1 MKFLFICMVIIIF
14 LVPTTSRAINWGKGA
29 LDIYLSSEVY
39 YQDVQGNEE
48 KSGLEEGWFYV
59 ENLILDLHQELAEKA
74 KFQGYAHVRSSNDPL
89 HQIDGRDWMFVEGYA
104 RLADDLAVPNI
115 YEIWGGDYSED
126 YTPYTLSTLGLL
138 GTKAFYKYNDW
149 IKISILGGRNR
160 DEELDEY
167 LRYTGGGR
175 VELYYKDYLTVG
187 GTFVYTDV
195 ARNSLEADSPIGEQ
209 FNQVFGA
216 DLRLKLW
223 EDRIHLEAEYAR
235 SIYNEDRRDGT
246 LMNQSDN
253 VFLVRGDINPL
264 DNVTISAEFERV
276 EPWFNSVLGSAS
288 PDLQR
293 IKTQVDYA
301 PWDFLSTMLMYEYSF
316 NKLNDHSIEEYRTHT
331 HMTSFTSTITPFY
344 TREDAWNTLAVNLQ
358 IDYSKYYT
366 TDDPRT
372 MDQDDLTAT
381 CTVSQSFPRWNY
393 SLGYTHARNWNRVD
407 KTSEFFSH
415 SPSVLL
421 GINYPWLA
429 LAWAWT
435 FNASYEYKEYT
446 LSGLID
452 RIYSGGAG
460 LSLSY
465 ERTRS
470 TLGLN
475 VTIEYNDNAPD
486 SILGTA
492 GNISRSYSAIF
503 EQVLWER
510 ETFTANLTLNASY
523 RDYDEDVHGGDY
535 IEGVYYGGL
544 TVTF

>member
-1 MKFLFICMVIIIF
+1 MVIIIF
-14 LVPTTSRAINWGKGA
+14 LVPTTSTAINWGKGA
-29 LDIYLSSEVY
+29 LDIYLSSEGY
-39 YQDVQGNEE
+39 YQDIRGNEE
-48 KSGLEEGWFYV
+48 KSTLEEGWLYV

-74 KFQGYAHVRSSNDPL
+74 AFQGYAHVRSSNDPL

-104 RLADDLAVPNI
+104 RLADDLNVPNI
-115 YEIWGGDYSED
+115 YEVWGGDYAES
-126 YTPYTLSTLGLL
+126 YTPYTFNTSLL

-167 LRYTGGGR
+167 LRYTAGGR

-216 DLRLKLW
+216 DLYLKLW

-246 LMNQSDN
+246 LMDQSDN
-253 VFLVRGDINPL
+253 VILVRGDINPL
-264 DNVTISAEFERV
+264 DNLTISAEFERV

-293 IKTQVDYA
+293 VKTQVDYT

-316 NKLNDHSIEEYRTHT
+316 NKLNDHSIEQYRTHT

-344 TREDAWNTLAVNLQ
+344 KREDAWNSLAVNLQ
-358 IDYSKYYT
+358 VDHSKYYT
-366 TDDPRT
+366 MDDPRT
-372 MDQDDLTAT
+372 MDQDDVTAT
-381 CTVSQSFPRWNY
+381 CTVSQSFPYWNY

-407 KTSEFFSH
+407 KTNEFFSH
-415 SPSVLL
+415 SPAASI

-452 RIYSGGAG
+452 RNYKGDGGLA
-460 LSLSY
+460 LSY

-470 TLGLN
+470 TLSLN
-475 VTIEYNDNAPD
+475 VAFDYFDNAPG
-486 SILGTA
+486 SPLWTA
-492 GNISRSYSAIF
+492 GNISRTYSAIF

-510 ETFTANLTLNASY
+510 ETFTANLTLSASY